1 MGHSS
6 NHPSSDPPY
15 ITEKVAIKTKK
26 SEVSMAD
33 AKNKDR
39 WLIQKAVQKI
49 DNIILDEWL
58 KKAKRWSKKWHE
70 AES

>member
-1 MGHSS
+1 
-6 NHPSSDPPY
+6 
-15 ITEKVAIKTKK
+15 
-26 SEVSMAD
+26 MAH

-49 DNIILDEWL
+49 DNIIIGEWP
-58 KKAKRWSKKWHE
+58 KKSKRWSKKWHE

>member
-1 MGHSS
+1 
-6 NHPSSDPPY
+6 
-15 ITEKVAIKTKK
+15 
-26 SEVSMAD
+26 MAD

-39 WLIQKAVQKI
+39 WLINKAVQKI
-49 DNIILDEWL
+49 DNMILDDWF

>member
-1 MGHSS
+1 
-6 NHPSSDPPY
+6 
-15 ITEKVAIKTKK
+15 
-26 SEVSMAD
+26 MAD

-39 WLIQKAVQKI
+39 WLVKKAIERI
-49 DNIILDEWL
+49 DNIILGDWL